1 MAQCACFVI
10 VAVIDEMLTGCSST
24 LPEVSVSRDTSGLRL
39 VDTPGSMGHL
49 KRTVWIVFDGE
60 IETDETG

>member
-1 MAQCACFVI
+1 MAQCTCFVI

-24 LPEVSVSRDTSGLRL
+24 LPEVGVSRDTSALGGYPRKH
-39 VDTPGSMGHL
+39 GHL

>member
-1 MAQCACFVI
+1 MAQCACFII

-24 LPEVSVSRDTSGLRL
+24 LPEVSVSRDRSGLRL
-39 VDTPGSMGHL
+39 VDTTESMGHL
-49 KRTVWIVFDGE
+49 KRTIWIVFDGE

>member
-24 LPEVSVSRDTSGLRL
+24 LPEVSVSRDTSELGGYPRKHGPLEKDRLDSLRWR
-39 VDTPGSMGHL
+39 D
-49 KRTVWIVFDGE
+49 
-60 IETDETG
+60 